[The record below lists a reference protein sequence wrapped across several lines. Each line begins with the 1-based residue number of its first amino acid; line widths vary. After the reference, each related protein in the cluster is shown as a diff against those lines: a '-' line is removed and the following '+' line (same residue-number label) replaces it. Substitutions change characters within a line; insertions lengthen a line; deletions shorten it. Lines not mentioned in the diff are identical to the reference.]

1 MSFRTLTD
9 GFLRLF
15 PETLDEVVLVGGC
28 LDLVPDRVE
37 HLAVGPIA
45 GVADLIEILPCLHVV
60 EHTTLVGLV
69 FPCCVDLR
77 EDAGLRGRREFRMER
92 VRVFRNFATMDV
104 LAVVVEGMAS
114 SVDAVGCRESTP
126 AGFTFRTLA
135 FEVLMEAAFAALVTF
150 FFALADTAGQ
160 ETSAFACGT
169 SRCETLDFPL
179 TITLLSLLSS
189 DADAAPR
196 FAFTTTAVA

>member
-1 MSFRTLTD
+1 MPFGTLAD

-15 PETLDEVVLVGGC
+15 PETLDEVVLVGRC
-28 LDLVPDRVE
+28 LDFVPDRVE

-77 EDAGLRGRREFRMER
+77 EDARVRVRREFRMER
-92 VRVFRNFATMDV
+92 VCVFRNFATVDV
-104 LAVVVEGMAS
+104 LGVVVEGMAS
-114 SVDAVGCRESTP
+114 SVDAVGCREKTP
-126 AGFTFRTLA
+126 AFKPHMTCD
-135 FEVLMEAAFAALVTF
+135 FEVPMEAALAALVTF
-150 FFALADTAGQ
+150 FFAVADTAGQ

-169 SRCETLDFPL
+169 SRSETLDFPL
-179 TITLLSLLSS
+179 AVTLLPLLPS